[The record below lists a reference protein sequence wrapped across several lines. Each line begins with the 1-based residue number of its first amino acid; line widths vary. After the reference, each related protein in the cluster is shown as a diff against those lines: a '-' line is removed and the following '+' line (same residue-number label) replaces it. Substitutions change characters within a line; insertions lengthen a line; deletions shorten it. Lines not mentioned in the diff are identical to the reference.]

1 MGSLPYAHGQ
11 AGPDKSVPM
20 RTLAIAQS
28 KGGSGKTT
36 IALTLLAAAAE
47 AGQRALLVDADH
59 HAAGS
64 TVLVGFVPPDRSLYA
79 VLRDNV
85 HPLQLAQKVPGLN
98 CLVLPGS
105 YALSDLP
112 SDLPLNALADCIHSL
127 ASEST
132 KVEGEWDSPDLVI
145 IDCPGGDVAMTRMAL
160 YAADRV
166 AIPMNFS
173 ALDLTANETTINL
186 LAEVRLLRGGMP
198 VLAGM
203 IPNRVQR
210 EDSVARDLAFLVA
223 SRIPLL
229 PTIPESNLI
238 RRTGAAADPAKRVVV
253 NSHPN
258 SGAAEQFRLLYRV
271 LTGNRPWAREDGL
284 RNLAEQLRTSVE
296 LLAAE
301 RDENEPATALQGSP
315 A

>member
-1 MGSLPYAHGQ
+1 
-11 AGPDKSVPM
+11 M

-47 AGQRALLVDADH
+47 AGQRRALLIDADH

-64 TVLVGFVPPDRSLYA
+64 TVLVGFVPPERSLYA

-127 ASEST
+127 ASEPT
-132 KVEGEWDSPDLVI
+132 KVEGERDSPDLVI

-173 ALDLTANETTINL
+173 ALDLTANETTMNL
-186 LAEVRLLRGGMP
+186 LGEVRLLRGGMP

-238 RRTGAAADPAKRVVV
+238 RRTGSAADPAKRVVV

-271 LTGNRPWAREDGL
+271 LTGKQPWTREDGM

-296 LLAAE
+296 SLAAE
-301 RDENEPATALQGSP
+301 RDEHEPATALQGSP